1 MKGGTYVDIK
11 SSSSNICKN
20 EYESEDFKC
29 DMKSR
34 MKKINQ

>member
-1 MKGGTYVDIK
+1 MGVLMSIK